1 MVQVVTIEDLQTM
14 KAEILDEIRSLKKT
28 TPENPQKWVKSKQA
42 REILG
47 CSPGTL
53 QNLRVNGSIEFSKI
67 GGTLYY
73 SLDSIMK
80 KLESNKQNTA

>member
-1 MVQVVTIEDLQTM
+1 MEIATLQDLQTM
-14 KAEILDEIRSLKKT
+14 KAEILDEIRSLKKSN
-28 TPENPQKWVKSKQA
+28 PENPQKWVKSKQA

-53 QNLRVNGSIEFSKI
+53 QNLRQNGSIEFSKI

-80 KLESNKQNTA
+80 KLEQNKQN

>member
-1 MVQVVTIEDLQTM
+1 MMQIATIEDLQIM
-14 KAEILDEIRSLKKT
+14 EERILEEIRSLKKSKPT
-28 TPENPQKWVKSKQA
+28 DPQKWVKSKQA

-53 QNLRVNGSIEFSKI
+53 SNLRQNGSIEFSKI

-73 SLDSIMK
+73 SLDSINL
-80 KLESNKQNTA
+80 KLEANKQN